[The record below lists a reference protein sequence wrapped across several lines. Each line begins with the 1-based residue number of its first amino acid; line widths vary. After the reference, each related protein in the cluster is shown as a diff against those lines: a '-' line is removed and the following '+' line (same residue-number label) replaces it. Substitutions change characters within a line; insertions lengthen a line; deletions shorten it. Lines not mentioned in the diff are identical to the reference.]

1 MTQTLNQAKSEAFAD
16 QMTKI
21 INGGFLALM
30 TSVGHRTGLFD
41 TLAELPPA
49 PSDRIA
55 AASGLNERYVR
66 EWLGAMVTGRIIE
79 FDPADQTYSLP
90 REHAA
95 LLTRAASPNNLAA
108 AAQFL
113 PVIAMVEDKI
123 IECFQKGGGVPY
135 SDFPRFHDVM
145 AEESNQTTVSAL
157 LTSILPLIPGIEETL
172 RKGVE
177 VLDVG
182 CGRGRALIVM
192 AQAFPKSQFTGYD
205 FSEEALQAAR
215 AEADR
220 KGLSNVRFVVRDV
233 ARIAETDRYHLITAF
248 DAIHDQAQ
256 PARVLRTIFNALKP
270 EGTFL
275 MQDIGGSSHVHRDI
289 DDPFAPMKYTI
300 STFHCMSVS
309 LAQGGEG
316 LGSMWGREKAER
328 MLAEAGFERVQVKQL
343 DHDVVNYY
351 YLATKK

>member
-1 MTQTLNQAKSEAFAD
+1 
-16 QMTKI
+16 
-21 INGGFLALM
+21 
-30 TSVGHRTGLFD
+30 
-41 TLAELPPA
+41 
-49 PSDRIA
+49 
-55 AASGLNERYVR
+55 
-66 EWLGAMVTGRIIE
+66 
-79 FDPADQTYSLP
+79 LP

-95 LLTRAASPNNLAA
+95 LLTRAASPNNLASA
-108 AAQFL
+108 TQFV
-113 PVIAMVEDKI
+113 PVLAMVEDKI

-135 SDFPRFHDVM
+135 SAFPRFHEVM
-145 AEESNQTTVSAL
+145 MEESNQTVISAL
-157 LTSILPLIPGIEETL
+157 LTSILPLVPGIEETL

-248 DAIHDQAQ
+248 DAIHDQAH
-256 PARVLRTIFNALKP
+256 PARVLQSIFNALKP

-275 MQDIGGSSHVHRDI
+275 MQDISGSSHVHRNI

-316 LGSMWGREKAER
+316 LGTMWGREKAER
-328 MLAEAGFERVQVKQL
+328 MLVEAGFERVQVKQL
-343 DHDVVNYY
+343 DHDITNYY